1 MQWIIAIAVVLFLL
15 ITCNGEQSK
24 RAAEE
29 ARIQKEVSR
38 RVANEVA
45 QKVAVIER
53 KTNIRQAELHTIRV
67 VGFILLAGGSLG
79 GLIWLHRY
87 RAYVP
92 PQPEE
97 RQLQMPTWLDHFT
110 LPFNRVLDLQPPAQP
125 APSSFLPSPAP
136 QDAWID
142 NNTPP
147 RRRRASRRRRR
158 NRNHRNHD
166 YDETPRDR

>member
-15 ITCNGEQSK
+15 MTCNSEQSN

-38 RVANEVA
+38 RVEYEVA
-45 QKVAVIER
+45 LKVADIER
-53 KTNIRQAELHTIRV
+53 KTHIRQAELHTIRV

-97 RQLQMPTWLDHFT
+97 RQLQMPTWRDHFT

-125 APSSFLPSPAP
+125 ASLPSPAP
-136 QDAWID
+136 PDAWMD

-158 NRNHRNHD
+158 NRNHRNHN
-166 YDETPRDR
+166 YDETPRDS